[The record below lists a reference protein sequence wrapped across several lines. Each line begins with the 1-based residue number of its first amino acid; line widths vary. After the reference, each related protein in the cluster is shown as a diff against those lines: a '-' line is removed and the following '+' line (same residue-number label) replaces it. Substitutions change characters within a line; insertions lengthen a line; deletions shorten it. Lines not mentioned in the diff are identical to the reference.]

1 MKKIISILTVLAIVL
16 GLSMTAFAAS
26 YDRLDD
32 QANAMSENDQAEA
45 AAVLDEVSAELDA
58 DLVFVTVNNSILAG
72 KTEEEYAD
80 DYYDSHLYSVDGA
93 LLLLNVEN
101 GNGWISTVG
110 KGINAFSTYN
120 MEDCVDAM
128 GPYLQSRDYA
138 GAIKVFAD
146 KSKEYFNSAA
156 NGEPVDIDGN
166 GNQGYEPVDPY
177 DPYYPSRE
185 KTPATFGN
193 VLLTIVIAFVIAFLI
208 SLIITAVM
216 KGQMKSV
223 ISASDADQYVDPNQ
237 CHITGSRDRF
247 LYHTVTVVPIP
258 RQDNRQGPGG
268 MGMGGRPGGGS
279 PTHVSHSGTTHGGG
293 GFKF

>member
-1 MKKIISILTVLAIVL
+1 MKKIIAFLTVLTIVL
-16 GLSMTAFAAS
+16 GMSVTVLAAS

-32 QANAMSENDQAEA
+32 QAGVMSESDQADA
-45 AAVLDEVSAELDA
+45 AAKLDEVSAQLNA

-80 DYYDSHLYSVDGA
+80 DYYDSHLYAVDGV

-101 GNGWISTVG
+101 GNGWFSTVG
-110 KGINAFSTYN
+110 QGINAFSTYN
-120 MEDCVDAM
+120 MQDCADAM
-128 GPYLQSRDYA
+128 SIYLQSRDYA
-138 GAIKVFAD
+138 GAVKVFAD
-146 KSKEYFNSAA
+146 KTKEYFNEAA

-166 GNQGYEPVDPY
+166 GNEGYEPY
-177 DPYYPSRE
+177 DPYPPRE
-185 KTPATFGN
+185 RTPATFGN
-193 VLLTIVIAFVIAFLI
+193 VLITIIIAFVIAFLI

-247 LYHTVTVVPIP
+247 LYHTVAVVPIQRP
-258 RQDNRQGPGG
+258 DNRQGPGG
-268 MGMGGRPGGGS
+268 MGGGRPGGMGGGA

>member
-45 AAVLDEVSAELDA
+45 AAVLDEVSAELEA

-80 DYYDSHLYSVDGA
+80 DYYDSHLYSVDGVI
-93 LLLLNVEN
+93 LLLNVEN
-101 GNGWISTVG
+101 GNGWFSTAG

-120 MEDCVDAM
+120 MQDCVDAM
-128 GPYLQSRDYA
+128 SIYLQARDYA
-138 GAIKVFAD
+138 GAVKAFAN
-146 KSKEYFNSAA
+146 KAKEYFNSAA
-156 NGEPVDIDGN
+156 NGEIVDIDGN
-166 GNQGYEPVDPY
+166 GNQGYEEVDPY
-177 DPYYPSRE
+177 DPYYQPRE

-193 VLLTIVIAFVIAFLI
+193 ILLTIFIAFVIAFLI

-216 KGQMKSV
+216 KNQMKSV

-247 LYHTVTVVPIP
+247 LYHTVTVVPIQ
-258 RQDNRQGPGG
+258 RQDNRPGPGS
-268 MGMGGRPGGGS
+268 MGGRPGGGS